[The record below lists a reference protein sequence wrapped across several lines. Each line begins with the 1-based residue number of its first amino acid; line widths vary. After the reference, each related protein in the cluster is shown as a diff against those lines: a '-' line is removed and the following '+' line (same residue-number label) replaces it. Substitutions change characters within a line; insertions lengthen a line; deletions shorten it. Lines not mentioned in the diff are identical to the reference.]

1 MRRLFE
7 GDTYSSLITVIGNLG
22 VYYIQGKL
30 LLHLGQNV
38 TTFRTLLHLGS
49 FITFRPSTTLSEH
62 LQAHVKFRK
71 MLEFKHYPSNNSRGS
86 GPLAGLAGL
95 AWKASERIRL
105 QHGTYG
111 KKKFFGR
118 ELDFINKF
126 RNEPPKGASLR

>member
-1 MRRLFE
+1 M
-7 GDTYSSLITVIGNLG
+7 
-22 VYYIQGKL
+22 

-49 FITFRPSTTLSEH
+49 FITFRPSSTLAEH

-71 MLEFKHYPSNNSRGS
+71 MLEFKHYTSNNSRGS

>member
-1 MRRLFE
+1 M
-7 GDTYSSLITVIGNLG
+7 
-22 VYYIQGKL
+22 

-38 TTFRTLLHLGS
+38 ITFRTLLHLGS
-49 FITFRPSTTLSEH
+49 FITFRPSTTLAEH

>member
-1 MRRLFE
+1 MPLVYKRNE
-7 GDTYSSLITVIGNLG
+7 ISYQDNKPVGTV
-22 VYYIQGKL
+22 
-30 LLHLGQNV
+30 
-38 TTFRTLLHLGS
+38 
-49 FITFRPSTTLSEH
+49 SEH

-118 ELDFINKF
+118 ELDLINKF
-126 RNEPPKGASLR
+126 RNERPKGASLR